1 MIRTMLKAT
10 QSVQA
15 EEAANL
21 DIMIPDPL
29 PSVAVAA
36 IADSLILARAVLAEP
51 ACVDS
56 KKEDGCAAT

>member
-10 QSVQA
+10 QSEQV
-15 EEAANL
+15 EKSVSM
-21 DIMIPDPL
+21 DMIIPDPL
-29 PSVAVAA
+29 PSVAAAA
-36 IADSLILARAVLAEP
+36 IAESLILAQAVLAEP